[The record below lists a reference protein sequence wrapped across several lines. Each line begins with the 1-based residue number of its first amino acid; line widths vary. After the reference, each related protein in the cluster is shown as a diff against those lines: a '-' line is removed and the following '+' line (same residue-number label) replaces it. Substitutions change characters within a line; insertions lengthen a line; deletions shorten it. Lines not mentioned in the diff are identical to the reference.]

1 VTRRRHPATERA
13 RDSEPR
19 PETIIDWLVWLALWP
34 VVTVA
39 WLVTVAFVLLYAA
52 VGSTLEVLFG
62 SDCSTA
68 TTPMDLNR
76 PDEVL
81 TNDSSIT
88 QPACSL
94 STPRGTDCSAASR
107 KTRYRPAG

>member
-1 VTRRRHPATERA
+1 MTRRRHPATERA

-62 SDCSTA
+62 IRLQYS
-68 TTPMDLNR
+68 
-76 PDEVL
+76 
-81 TNDSSIT
+81 NDSDG
-88 QPACSL
+88 PE
-94 STPRGTDCSAASR
+94 PPG
-107 KTRYRPAG
+107 